1 MNYKYIK
8 YKDVRYDRVLLAMI
22 NEAAARFGRIDTSRF
37 CLYGFSGGGQ
47 FVHRFAYLHP
57 RRVAALA
64 CGAPGT
70 QTFLDWEEKFPDG
83 VEDWEDVFDVP
94 IDLQAVRNIPTMFVA
109 GDRDTD
115 IFYAIARG
123 RIRED
128 QRGNEEV
135 MAKFKDG
142 RYGATGRLCENWQ
155 EVGVK
160 ECIMVSVEGAGHEER
175 PMLESV
181 KAFFERFINTKKEE
195 ATREYECT

>member
-1 MNYKYIK
+1 
-8 YKDVRYDRVLLAMI
+8 
-22 NEAAARFGRIDTSRF
+22 
-37 CLYGFSGGGQ
+37 
-47 FVHRFAYLHP
+47 
-57 RRVAALA
+57 
-64 CGAPGT
+64 
-70 QTFLDWEEKFPDG
+70 
-83 VEDWEDVFDVP
+83 
-94 IDLQAVRNIPTMFVA
+94 
-109 GDRDTD
+109 
-115 IFYAIARG
+115 
-123 RIRED
+123 
-128 QRGNEEV
+128 